1 MKLRFFDANLYVGR
15 HTKTVY
21 KPAAT
26 AEELIKEMDKQYMEK
41 ALIWHIAQY
50 NLSPAEGNTMLSK
63 AIKNEPRL
71 YGCWTILPPQTG
83 EVITKNF
90 FRDMKENR
98 IAALRAFPDTHR
110 FLLNR
115 TVFGAFLDEVSER
128 KIPLLLS
135 MEKGCSWEGVY
146 TLLEQYPAIICILC
160 DIGVWGTNR
169 YTWPLL
175 ENHKNAYLETSLLA
189 LEHEQ
194 VEATVKKYGAERI
207 VFGSGFPERYP
218 ESSIC
223 EVLHCNLP
231 DSDKEKISH
240 RNLEAIISGAVL

>member
-1 MKLRFFDANLYVGR
+1 MKFKFFDANLYVGR
-15 HTKTVY
+15 HAKTVY
-21 KPAAT
+21 KPAAE
-26 AEELIKEMDKQYMEK
+26 AEELIKEMDRQSIEK
-41 ALIWHIAQY
+41 AIVWHIAQH
-50 NLSPAEGNTMLSK
+50 NFSPAEGNAMLSAMIRK
-63 AIKNEPRL
+63 HPRL
-71 YGCWTILPPQTG
+71 CGCWTILPPQTG
-83 EVITKNF
+83 EVITRCF

-98 IAALRAFPDTHR
+98 IAALRAFPDIHR

-115 TVFGAFLDEVSER
+115 TVFGGFLDEVSDR

-146 TLLEQYPAIICILC
+146 NLLEQYPALLCILC

-175 ENHKNAYLETSLLA
+175 ENYKNVYLETSLLA
-189 LEHEQ
+189 IGHEQ
-194 VEATVKKYGAERI
+194 VEAAAKKFGAGRI

-223 EVLHCNLP
+223 EVLHCNLL
-231 DSDKEKISH
+231 DSDKKKISWT
-240 RNLEAIISGAVL
+240 NLDSIISGVRL